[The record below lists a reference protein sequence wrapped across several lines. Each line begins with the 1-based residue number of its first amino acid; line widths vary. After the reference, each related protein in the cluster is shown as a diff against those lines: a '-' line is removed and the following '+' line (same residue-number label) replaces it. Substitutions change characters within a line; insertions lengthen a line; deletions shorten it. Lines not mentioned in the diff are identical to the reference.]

1 MHLVSLV
8 NSIEYDMVISSSMT
22 IRASDISFDSSSVA
36 SVSSWHLH
44 LCQHHMG
51 HRTWHHL
58 AIIVWAISFGISIA
72 ISFALA

>member
-8 NSIEYDMVISSSMT
+8 NSIKYDMVISSSMT

-44 LCQHHMG
+44 LCQPHMG

-58 AIIVWAISFGISIA
+58 AIIVWAISFGIGIA